1 MRQILSF
8 LLCLCAASS
17 LPAQTY
23 TGKVTDEK
31 NQPLPYANVVLL
43 SLPDSAFVVLLSLPD
58 SAFVTGTVSDES
70 GAFALK
76 TNRDNLLL
84 RISSIGYATI
94 YNKVEKPDLGT
105 IQLLPDAQ
113 LLGEVVVKGDLP
125 KMQLKGDAQVTN
137 VQGSILEK
145 AGTGNDLLS
154 KLPGVSAEEGTVNV
168 FGSGAAEIYING
180 RKMRNASELDQL
192 SSDNVKRV
200 EVVRNPGAR
209 YDATVKAVVRIYT
222 KKAQG
227 EGFGFNN
234 RFLTRYY
241 YGWLRFENRG

>member
-43 SLPDSAFVVLLSLPD
+43 SFPD

-76 TNRDNLLL
+76 TNRDNLVL

-94 YNKVEKPDLGT
+94 YNKVDKPDLGT

-113 LLGEVVVKGDLP
+113 LLG
-125 KMQLKGDAQVTN
+125 
-137 VQGSILEK
+137 
-145 AGTGNDLLS
+145 
-154 KLPGVSAEEGTVNV
+154 
-168 FGSGAAEIYING
+168 
-180 RKMRNASELDQL
+180 
-192 SSDNVKRV
+192 
-200 EVVRNPGAR
+200 
-209 YDATVKAVVRIYT
+209 
-222 KKAQG
+222 
-227 EGFGFNN
+227 
-234 RFLTRYY
+234 
-241 YGWLRFENRG
+241 